1 MRKLSY
7 SGAVSRDG
15 FIAGPDEAVDW
26 ILWSDD
32 ANAIMTERWKGND
45 TMLIGRRTFDFIQ
58 RSGGGGGGSSKITT
72 YVFSRTLETVPKG
85 MELVRD
91 DAAAFVAA
99 LKRQEGGDIFL
110 MGGGVLAASLIEAGL
125 VDELA
130 FSIHPVLLGGGTPTF
145 GAMAARTEVELA
157 ECRVIAKGC
166 VYVRYRLGG

>member
-7 SGAVSRDG
+7 SGAVSLDG
-15 FIAGPDEAVDW
+15 FIAGPDESVDW

-32 ANAIMTERWKGND
+32 ANAIMAEHWKGID

-58 RSGGGGGGSSKITT
+58 RSGAGGGSSRIKT
-72 YVFSRTLETVPKG
+72 YVFSRTLEAVPKG
-85 MELVRD
+85 MELVRA

-99 LKRQEGGDIFL
+99 LKREEGGDIFL

-130 FSIHPVLLGGGTPTF
+130 FSIHPVLLGGGTATF
-145 GAMAARTEVELA
+145 GAMDVRTGLELI
-157 ECRVIAKGC
+157 ECRGIAKGC

>member
-7 SGAVSRDG
+7 SGAVSLDG
-15 FIAGPDEAVDW
+15 FIAGPDESVDW

-32 ANAIMTERWKGND
+32 ANAIMTEHWKGID

-58 RSGGGGGGSSKITT
+58 RSGAGGGSSKIKT
-72 YVFSRTLETVPKG
+72 YVFSRTLETVPEG
-85 MELVRD
+85 VELVRD

-125 VDELA
+125 VDEIGLA
-130 FSIHPVLLGGGTPTF
+130 IQPVLLGGGTPLFQPFSRRIDLELIETR
-145 GAMAARTEVELA
+145 AMER
-157 ECRVIAKGC
+157 ECVL
-166 VYVRYRLGG
+166 VRYRVVN